1 MRFAT
6 VVLILAFTSQL
17 QLFAQD
23 PEQRTADQLR
33 RFETSWLAAL
43 LNSDQMWLSRF
54 AAGKLNVL
62 TPVGSGLKER
72 KEAVSAL
79 AETTLQPSEMK
90 VRISGT
96 IMLLTNDPDRNRSF
110 FFLDTFNKIGGKWQ
124 VIASSISPTPA
135 NGSSD
140 QGGTE
145 QGLIQLE
152 NELANA
158 VATSDRSTFGKILG
172 PDFVN
177 TSNAGNVQDRRQWID
192 ARERDG
198 IKSAIRSEMKV
209 RLANDS
215 LAVVTGVDTTVRL
228 DKDGKQVVQT
238 DRFTHTWSR
247 NSTGQWQCVAAHATR
262 LQ

>member
-62 TPVGSGLKER
+62 PPVGSGLKEC

-96 IMLLTNDPDRNRSF
+96 IMLLTNDLDRNRSF

-158 VATSDRSTFGKILG
+158 VAASD
-172 PDFVN
+172 